1 MILKKVIIENIRS
14 HEYLE
19 FEPASIGVTA
29 ISGENGAGK
38 STIVDAFSWSLFG
51 TRLHGLRNKNYI
63 REGVDAK
70 EKTVQ
75 VTSYIRVGN
84 TDFMIRRKI
93 TSNEGACECKVFSY
107 NEEIGDWEFESGP
120 AVTHAESFIRSIL
133 NIDEKG
139 FLSSVFIQQKQVD
152 QIVSASPTERGQV
165 IEKLIG
171 VSAITESTKLAR
183 EESRALQRAADIIQ
197 PGSLEDEK
205 AKVDEFKIKVTTA
218 KDNLKEVEE
227 TLKTLEPELVV
238 LRATEQAETELQNHL
253 DSLNTSLD
261 NVKKDDSY
269 LKENLKNY
277 TKILKDNSEISIDY
291 KLKEI
296 IEEELSESLEKEKAI
311 QNELNN
317 INIQITR
324 YASLFEETLNY
335 DEIKAAYDEITDNYN
350 DLMNKKSVLDEAL
363 MGLKVKV
370 KSVKQ
375 HLELLKSGAAEC
387 PVCGHPILNPEEEFK
402 KHTEEQN
409 ENKKEFKQIKEE
421 LTELEEAISKI
432 GNDKTQYEAL
442 LEKATEQV
450 NSVDD
455 FKKAKENKQ
464 TKEAEL
470 NSIQLVIN
478 KNREQ
483 LADINA
489 NEKHRDLINTA
500 KEQVT
505 ISEQRLKDN
514 KKERARLEKE
524 ISTLNVLPKST
535 YKVLLNNLKEKEDL
549 LVKTNIQKASLDGE
563 LKLIV
568 EQAKQAV
575 QDYKRC
581 KEASE
586 NYERLHNQITIM
598 NLTNQSLIKF
608 KEQRIKNS
616 IPELTDIASEILAR
630 FTDNKFTQLI
640 LTDKFETFVITENNV
655 KRPVSQLSGG
665 ELSAAAIALRLAIAL
680 FLNNGQQHLLIL
692 DEVLTAMS
700 SDRSQL
706 ILETIT
712 SLTNAQ
718 IILIAHNDGINSFAD
733 KVVHL

>member
-84 TDFMIRRKI
+84 TDFMIKRKI

-218 KDNLKEVEE
+218 KDNLKEVEK
-227 TLKTLEPELVV
+227 TLKTLEQELVV

-640 LTDKFETFVITENNV
+640 LTDKFETFVVTENNV

>member
-84 TDFMIRRKI
+84 TDFMIKRKI

-205 AKVDEFKIKVTTA
+205 AKVDEFKVKVTTA
-218 KDNLKEVEE
+218 KENLKEVEE
-227 TLKTLEPELVV
+227 TLKTLEQELVV

-324 YASLFEETLNY
+324 YTSLFEETLNY

-363 MGLKVKV
+363 IGLKVKV

-450 NSVDD
+450 NSVDN

-464 TKEAEL
+464 TKEAKL

-640 LTDKFETFVITENNV
+640 LTDKFETFVVTENNV

>member
-84 TDFMIRRKI
+84 TDFMIKRKI

-171 VSAITESTKLAR
+171 VSAITESTKIAR

-227 TLKTLEPELVV
+227 TLKTLEQELVV

-640 LTDKFETFVITENNV
+640 LTDKFETFVVTENNV

>member
-75 VTSYIRVGN
+75 VISYIRVGN
-84 TDFMIRRKI
+84 TDFMIKRKI

-197 PGSLEDEK
+197 PGSLDDEK

-218 KDNLKEVEE
+218 KDNLKDVDEA
-227 TLKTLEPELVV
+227 LKTLEQELVV

-324 YASLFEETLNY
+324 YTSLFEETLNY
-335 DEIKAAYDEITDNYN
+335 DEIKASYDEITDNYN

-470 NSIQLVIN
+470 NFIQLVIN

-640 LTDKFETFVITENNV
+640 LTDKFETFVVTENNV

>member
-14 HEYLE
+14 HKYLE
-19 FEPASIGVTA
+19 FEPALIGVTA

-70 EKTVQ
+70 EEPVQ
-75 VTSYIRVGN
+75 VTSFIRVGN

-107 NEEIGDWEFESGP
+107 NEELGDWEFESGP
-120 AVTHAESFIRSIL
+120 AVTHAESFIRSVL

-183 EESRALQRAADIIQ
+183 EESRALQKAADIIQ
-197 PGSLEDEK
+197 SGSLEDEK
-205 AKVDEFKIKVTTA
+205 AKVEEFKVSVKEA
-218 KDNLKEVEE
+218 KNKLEEVKEAS
-227 TLKTLEPELVV
+227 KTLEQELVV
-238 LRATEQAETELQNHL
+238 LRETEKAETELQNHL
-253 DSLNTSLD
+253 DSLNTSLE

-277 TKILKDNSEISIDY
+277 TKILKENSDISIDY

-296 IEEELSESLEKEKAI
+296 IEEELEESLKKERTV

-324 YASLFEETLNY
+324 FNDLFKELLNY
-335 DEIKAAYDEITDNYN
+335 EEIKDLYN
-350 DLMNKKSVLDEAL
+350 EVSDYYADMTKNKSLLDEAL

-370 KSVKQ
+370 KSVKK

-402 KHTEEQN
+402 KHTEEQK
-409 ENKKEFKQIKEE
+409 ENKKEFKRISEE
-421 LTELEEAISKI
+421 LEDLEKHIAKMGAEKAL
-432 GNDKTQYEAL
+432 YEAE
-442 LEKATEQV
+442 LEKALEQT
-450 NSVDD
+450 NSEKD
-455 FKKAKENKQ
+455 FKKAKRDKK

-470 NSIQLVIN
+470 KSIQLVIA

-489 NEKHRDLINTA
+489 SEKHKDLIKTA
-500 KEQVT
+500 RKQVT
-505 ISEQRLKDN
+505 LSEQRLKDN
-514 KKERARLEKE
+514 KKERIRLEKE
-524 ISTLNVLPKST
+524 ISNLNVLPKST
-535 YKVLLNNLKEKEDL
+535 YKVLLKNLKNKEDL
-549 LVKTNIQKASLDGE
+549 LVQTNIQKASLEGE
-563 LKLIV
+563 LKLIL
-568 EQAKQAV
+568 EKAKQAV
-575 QDYKRC
+575 SDYKRC

-586 NYERLHNQITIM
+586 NYERLHQQITIM

>member
-84 TDFMIRRKI
+84 TDFMIKRKI

-107 NEEIGDWEFESGP
+107 NEEIGDWKFESGP

-227 TLKTLEPELVV
+227 TLKTLEQELVV

-387 PVCGHPILNPEEEFK
+387 PVCGHPSLNPEEEFK

-640 LTDKFETFVITENNV
+640 LTDKFETFVVTENNV

>member
-84 TDFMIRRKI
+84 TDFMIKRKI

-227 TLKTLEPELVV
+227 TLKTLEQELVV

-296 IEEELSESLEKEKAI
+296 IEEELFESLEKEKAI

-450 NSVDD
+450 NSVDN

-640 LTDKFETFVITENNV
+640 LTDKFETFVVTENNV

>member
-84 TDFMIRRKI
+84 TDFMIKRKI

-227 TLKTLEPELVV
+227 TLKTLEQELVV

-324 YASLFEETLNY
+324 YTSLFEETLNY
-335 DEIKAAYDEITDNYN
+335 DEIKAAYDETTDKYN

-432 GNDKTQYEAL
+432 GNDKTQYEVL

>member
-84 TDFMIRRKI
+84 TDFMIKRKI

-227 TLKTLEPELVV
+227 TLKTLEQELIV

-640 LTDKFETFVITENNV
+640 LTDKFETFVVTENNV

>member
-70 EKTVQ
+70 DKTVQ

-84 TDFMIRRKI
+84 TDFMIKRKI

-227 TLKTLEPELVV
+227 TLKTLEQELVV

-483 LADINA
+483 LAEINA
-489 NEKHRDLINTA
+489 SEKHKDLIETA
-500 KEQVT
+500 RQQVT

>member
-84 TDFMIRRKI
+84 TDFMIKRKI

-205 AKVDEFKIKVTTA
+205 AKVDEFKVKVTTA
-218 KDNLKEVEE
+218 KENLKEVEE
-227 TLKTLEPELVV
+227 TLKTLEQELVV

-581 KEASE
+581 KETSE

-640 LTDKFETFVITENNV
+640 LTDKFETFVVTENNV

>member
-84 TDFMIRRKI
+84 TDFMIKRKI

-227 TLKTLEPELVV
+227 TLKTLEQELVV

-640 LTDKFETFVITENNV
+640 LTDKFETFVVTENNV

-665 ELSAAAIALRLAIAL
+665 ELSAAAISLRLAIAL

>member
-75 VTSYIRVGN
+75 VISYIRVGN
-84 TDFMIRRKI
+84 TDFMIKRKI

-197 PGSLEDEK
+197 PGSLDDEK

-218 KDNLKEVEE
+218 KDNLKDVDEA
-227 TLKTLEPELVV
+227 LKTLEQELVV

-324 YASLFEETLNY
+324 YTSLFEETLNY
-335 DEIKAAYDEITDNYN
+335 DEIKASYDEITDNYN

-470 NSIQLVIN
+470 NFIQLVIN

-630 FTDNKFTQLI
+630 FTDNKFNQLI
-640 LTDKFETFVITENNV
+640 LTDKFETFVVTENNV

>member
-84 TDFMIRRKI
+84 TDFMIKRKI

-197 PGSLEDEK
+197 PGSLDDEK

-227 TLKTLEPELVV
+227 TLKTLEQELVV

-296 IEEELSESLEKEKAI
+296 IEEELSESLETEKAI
-311 QNELNN
+311 QTELNN

-640 LTDKFETFVITENNV
+640 LTDKFETFVVTENNV

>member
-1 MILKKVIIENIRS
+1 MILKKVIIEHIRS

-84 TDFMIRRKI
+84 TDFMIKRKI

-197 PGSLEDEK
+197 PGSLDDEK
-205 AKVDEFKIKVTTA
+205 AKVEEFKIKVTTA

-227 TLKTLEPELVV
+227 TLKTLEQELVV

-335 DEIKAAYDEITDNYN
+335 DEIKSAYDEITDNYN
-350 DLMNKKSVLDEAL
+350 DLMNKKSVLDESL

-640 LTDKFETFVITENNV
+640 LTDKFETFVVTENNV

>member
-84 TDFMIRRKI
+84 TDFMIKRKI

-197 PGSLEDEK
+197 PGSLDDEK
-205 AKVDEFKIKVTTA
+205 AKVEEFKIKVTTA

-227 TLKTLEPELVV
+227 TLKTLEQELVV

-324 YASLFEETLNY
+324 YTSLFEETLNY
-335 DEIKAAYDEITDNYN
+335 DEIKEAYDEITDNYN
-350 DLMNKKSVLDEAL
+350 DLMNKKSVLDESL

-432 GNDKTQYEAL
+432 GNDKTQYETL

-464 TKEAEL
+464 KKEAEL

>member
-84 TDFMIRRKI
+84 TDFMIKRKI

-205 AKVDEFKIKVTTA
+205 AKVDEFKVKVITA
-218 KDNLKEVEE
+218 KENLKEVEE
-227 TLKTLEPELVV
+227 TLKTLEQELVV

-324 YASLFEETLNY
+324 YTSLFEETLNY

-363 MGLKVKV
+363 IGLKVKV

-450 NSVDD
+450 NSVDN

-464 TKEAEL
+464 TKEAKL

>member
-84 TDFMIRRKI
+84 TDFMIKRKI

-227 TLKTLEPELVV
+227 TLKTLEQELVV

-324 YASLFEETLNY
+324 YVSLFEETLNY

-640 LTDKFETFVITENNV
+640 LTDKFETFVVTENNV

>member
-84 TDFMIRRKI
+84 TDFMIKRKI
-93 TSNEGACECKVFSY
+93 TSNEGSCECKVFSY

-197 PGSLEDEK
+197 PGSLDDEK
-205 AKVDEFKIKVTTA
+205 AKVEEFKIKVTTA

-227 TLKTLEPELVV
+227 TLKTLEQELVV

-296 IEEELSESLEKEKAI
+296 IEEELSKSLEKEKAI

-324 YASLFEETLNY
+324 YTSLFEETLNY
-335 DEIKAAYDEITDNYN
+335 DEIKAACDEITDNYN

-432 GNDKTQYEAL
+432 GNDKNQYEAL

>member
-70 EKTVQ
+70 DKTVQ

-84 TDFMIRRKI
+84 TDFMIKRKI
-93 TSNEGACECKVFSY
+93 TSNEGSCECKVFSY

-227 TLKTLEPELVV
+227 TLKTLEQELVV

>member
-84 TDFMIRRKI
+84 TDFMIKRKI

-227 TLKTLEPELVV
+227 TLKTLEQELVV

-630 FTDNKFTQLI
+630 FTDNKFTQ
-640 LTDKFETFVITENNV
+640 
-655 KRPVSQLSGG
+655 
-665 ELSAAAIALRLAIAL
+665 
-680 FLNNGQQHLLIL
+680 
-692 DEVLTAMS
+692 
-700 SDRSQL
+700 DRKS
-706 ILETIT
+706 
-712 SLTNAQ
+712 
-718 IILIAHNDGINSFAD
+718 
-733 KVVHL
+733 VV

>member
-84 TDFMIRRKI
+84 TDFMIKRKI

-227 TLKTLEPELVV
+227 TLKTLEQELVV

-505 ISEQRLKDN
+505 ISEKRLKDN

-640 LTDKFETFVITENNV
+640 LTDKFETFVVTENNV

>member
-84 TDFMIRRKI
+84 TDFMIKRKI

-120 AVTHAESFIRSIL
+120 AVTHSESFIRSIL

-227 TLKTLEPELVV
+227 TLKTLEQELVV

-324 YASLFEETLNY
+324 YASLFGETLNY

-640 LTDKFETFVITENNV
+640 LTDKFETFVVTENNV

>member
-1 MILKKVIIENIRS
+1 LILKKVIIENIRS

-84 TDFMIRRKI
+84 TDFMIKRKI

-227 TLKTLEPELVV
+227 TLKTLEQELVV

-640 LTDKFETFVITENNV
+640 LTDKFETFVVTENNV

>member
-75 VTSYIRVGN
+75 VISYIRVGN
-84 TDFMIRRKI
+84 TDFMIKRKI

-197 PGSLEDEK
+197 PGSLDDEK

-218 KDNLKEVEE
+218 KDNLKDVDEA
-227 TLKTLEPELVV
+227 LKTLEQELVV

-324 YASLFEETLNY
+324 YTSLFEETLNY
-335 DEIKAAYDEITDNYN
+335 DEIKASYDEITDNYN
-350 DLMNKKSVLDEAL
+350 DLKNKKSVLDEAL

-640 LTDKFETFVITENNV
+640 LTDKFETFVVTENNV

>member
-84 TDFMIRRKI
+84 TDFMIKRKI

-205 AKVDEFKIKVTTA
+205 AKVDEFKVKVITA
-218 KDNLKEVEE
+218 KENLKEVEE
-227 TLKTLEPELVV
+227 TLKTLEQELVV

-324 YASLFEETLNY
+324 YTSLFEETLNY

-363 MGLKVKV
+363 IGLKVKV

-450 NSVDD
+450 NSVDN

-464 TKEAEL
+464 TKEAKL

-640 LTDKFETFVITENNV
+640 LTDKFETFVVTENNV

>member
-84 TDFMIRRKI
+84 TDFMIKRKI

-227 TLKTLEPELVV
+227 TLKTLEQELVV

-350 DLMNKKSVLDEAL
+350 DLMNKKSVLDESL

-640 LTDKFETFVITENNV
+640 LTDKFETFVVTENNV

>member
-84 TDFMIRRKI
+84 TDFMIKRKI

-227 TLKTLEPELVV
+227 TLKTLEQELVV

-505 ISEQRLKDN
+505 ISERRLKDN

-640 LTDKFETFVITENNV
+640 LTDKFETFVVTENNV

>member
-84 TDFMIRRKI
+84 TDFMIKRKI

-227 TLKTLEPELVV
+227 TLKTLEQELVV

-324 YASLFEETLNY
+324 YSSLFEETLNY

-640 LTDKFETFVITENNV
+640 LTDKFETFVVTENNV

>member
-84 TDFMIRRKI
+84 TDFMIKRKI

-205 AKVDEFKIKVTTA
+205 AKVDEFKVKVTTA
-218 KDNLKEVEE
+218 KENLKEVEE
-227 TLKTLEPELVV
+227 TLKTLEQELVV

-324 YASLFEETLNY
+324 YTSLFEETLNY

-363 MGLKVKV
+363 IGLKVKV

-450 NSVDD
+450 NSVDN
-455 FKKAKENKQ
+455 FKKAKENKR
-464 TKEAEL
+464 TKEAKL

-640 LTDKFETFVITENNV
+640 LTDKFETFVVTENNV

>member
-84 TDFMIRRKI
+84 TDFMIKRKI

-205 AKVDEFKIKVTTA
+205 AKVDEFKVKVTTA
-218 KDNLKEVEE
+218 KENLKEVEE
-227 TLKTLEPELVV
+227 TLKTLEQELVV

>member
-75 VTSYIRVGN
+75 VISYIRVGN
-84 TDFMIRRKI
+84 TDFMIKRKI

-197 PGSLEDEK
+197 PGSLDDEK
-205 AKVDEFKIKVTTA
+205 ARVDEFKIKVTTA
-218 KDNLKEVEE
+218 KDNLKDVDEA
-227 TLKTLEPELVV
+227 LKTLEQELVV

-324 YASLFEETLNY
+324 YTSLFEETLNY
-335 DEIKAAYDEITDNYN
+335 DEIKASYDEITDNYN

-640 LTDKFETFVITENNV
+640 LTDKFETFVVTENNV

>member
-51 TRLHGLRNKNYI
+51 TRLYGLRNKNYI

-84 TDFMIRRKI
+84 TDFMIKRKI

-197 PGSLEDEK
+197 PGSLEDKK

-218 KDNLKEVEE
+218 KENLKEVEE
-227 TLKTLEPELVV
+227 TLKTLEQELVV

-324 YASLFEETLNY
+324 YTSLFEETLNY

-640 LTDKFETFVITENNV
+640 LTDKFETFVVTENNV

>member
-75 VTSYIRVGN
+75 VISYIRVGN
-84 TDFMIRRKI
+84 TDFMIKRKI

-197 PGSLEDEK
+197 PGSLDDEK

-218 KDNLKEVEE
+218 KDNLKDVDEA
-227 TLKTLEPELVV
+227 LKTLEQELVV

-324 YASLFEETLNY
+324 YTSLFEETLNY
-335 DEIKAAYDEITDNYN
+335 DEIKASYDEITDNYN

>member
-84 TDFMIRRKI
+84 TDFMIKRKI

-227 TLKTLEPELVV
+227 TLRTLEQELVV

-335 DEIKAAYDEITDNYN
+335 DEFKTAYDEITDNYN

-640 LTDKFETFVITENNV
+640 LTDKFETFVVTENNV

>member
-84 TDFMIRRKI
+84 TDFMIKRKI

-197 PGSLEDEK
+197 PGSLDDEK
-205 AKVDEFKIKVTTA
+205 AKVEEFKIKVTTA

-227 TLKTLEPELVV
+227 ALKTLEQELVV

-296 IEEELSESLEKEKAI
+296 VEEELSESLEKEKAI
-311 QNELNN
+311 QTELNN

-535 YKVLLNNLKEKEDL
+535 YKILLNNLKEKEDL

-640 LTDKFETFVITENNV
+640 LTDKFETFVVTENNV

>member
-14 HEYLE
+14 HKYLE
-19 FEPASIGVTA
+19 FVPASIGVTA

-70 EKTVQ
+70 EETVQ

-107 NEEIGDWEFESGP
+107 NEELGDWEFESGP
-120 AVTHAESFIRSIL
+120 AVTHAESFIRSVL

-205 AKVDEFKIKVTTA
+205 AKVEEFKVAVKDA
-218 KDNLKEVEE
+218 KDKLEEVK
-227 TLKTLEPELVV
+227 TASKTLEQELVV
-238 LRATEQAETELQNHL
+238 LRATEEAETELQNHL
-253 DSLNTSLD
+253 DSLNTSLE
-261 NVKKDDSY
+261 NVKTDDNY
-269 LKENLKNY
+269 LKDNLKNY

-291 KLKEI
+291 KMKEI
-296 IEEELSESLEKEKAI
+296 IEEELSESLEKEKTI
-311 QNELNN
+311 QTELNN
-317 INIQITR
+317 INIQIARFTE
-324 YASLFEETLNY
+324 LFEETLNY
-335 DEIKAAYDEITDNYN
+335 EEIKETYAEVSNYYN
-350 DLMNKKSVLDEAL
+350 DMLGKKSELDEAL

-370 KSVKQ
+370 KSVKK

-387 PVCGHPILNPEEEFK
+387 PVCGHPILNPKEELK
-402 KHTEEQN
+402 KHTEEQ
-409 ENKKEFKQIKEE
+409 EQNKTEFKKLKEE
-421 LTELEEAISKI
+421 LEVLEKDITETAQEKSY
-432 GNDKTQYEAL
+432 YEYQL
-442 LEKATEQV
+442 QKATEQT
-450 NSVDD
+450 NSEKD
-455 FKKAKENKQ
+455 FKKAKRDKK

-470 NSIQLVIN
+470 KSIQLVIA

-483 LADINA
+483 LAEINA
-489 NEKHRDLINTA
+489 SEKHKDLIETA
-500 KEQVT
+500 RQQVT
-505 ISEQRLKDN
+505 LSEERLKEN
-514 KKERARLEKE
+514 KKEKSRLEKE
-524 ISTLNVLPKST
+524 ISALNVLPKST
-535 YKVLLNNLKEKEDL
+535 YRVLLKNLKDKEEL
-549 LVKTNIQKASLDGE
+549 LVKTNIQKASLEGE

-568 EQAKQAV
+568 EKARQAV
-575 QDYKRC
+575 SDYKRC

-586 NYERLHNQITIM
+586 NYEKLHNQITIM